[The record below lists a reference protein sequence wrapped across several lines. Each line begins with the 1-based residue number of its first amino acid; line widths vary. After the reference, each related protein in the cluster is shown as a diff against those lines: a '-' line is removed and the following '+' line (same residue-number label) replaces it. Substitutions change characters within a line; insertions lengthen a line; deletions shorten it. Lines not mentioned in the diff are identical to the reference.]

1 MTEIVD
7 WGGNDENAPPP
18 QQHEYG
24 EDTLSTLSY
33 LINLQDTKLEHENK
47 EETYLNEKTTQLI
60 ADKYEVVFK

>member
-7 WGGNDENAPPP
+7 WGGNDENAPPPP

-33 LINLQDTKLEHENK
+33 LINLQDTKLEHEN
-47 EETYLNEKTTQLI
+47 EEEIYLNEETTQLI
-60 ADKYEVVFK
+60 ADRYEVF